1 MKIDILN
8 ISCSAGCEVIARV
21 TLSLGSLGVGNL
33 FGKFIGKFFG
43 INYLDSFIFSFHYQ

>member
-21 TLSLGSLGVGNL
+21 TRSLGSLGVGNWEL
-33 FGKFIGKFFG
+33 FG